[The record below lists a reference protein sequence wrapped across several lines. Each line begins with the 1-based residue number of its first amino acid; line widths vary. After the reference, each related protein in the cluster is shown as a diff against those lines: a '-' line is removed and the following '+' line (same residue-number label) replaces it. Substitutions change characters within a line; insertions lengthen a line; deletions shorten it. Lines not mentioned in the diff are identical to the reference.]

1 MYSFDG
7 RIRYSEVDSDGKL
20 TLLSLLNYFQDC
32 STFQSEDLGLGFR
45 YMEEHKKLWVLS
57 FWQIVVEDY
66 PDLGERVKVNTHPY
80 AFRSF
85 LGYRNFSMTDREGN
99 YYAKG
104 NSLWSLIGAE
114 TFKPVSPEPEMLE
127 KYVVEEKLPMDYA
140 SRKIALQ
147 GDGRQ
152 MAPIE
157 VKPHHLDTNHHVNN
171 GQYVAVAMDFLPEHT
186 FLRQMRAEYKK
197 QALLGDVFY
206 PYVEEHDGTYGISLN
221 DSGGSA
227 YAVIEFQTNRESE

>member
-1 MYSFDG
+1 
-7 RIRYSEVDSDGKL
+7 
-20 TLLSLLNYFQDC
+20 
-32 STFQSEDLGLGFR
+32 
-45 YMEEHKKLWVLS
+45 
-57 FWQIVVEDY
+57 
-66 PDLGERVKVNTHPY
+66 
-80 AFRSF
+80 
-85 LGYRNFSMTDREGN
+85 
-99 YYAKG
+99 
-104 NSLWSLIGAE
+104 
-114 TFKPVSPEPEMLE
+114 MLE

-186 FLRQMRAEYKK
+186 FIRQMRAEYKK

-227 YAVIEFQTNRESE
+227 YAVIEFQTTPCS

>member
-7 RIRYSEVDSDGKL
+7 RIRYSEVDSEGKL
-20 TLLSLLNYFQDC
+20 TFLSLLNYFQDC

-45 YMEEHKKLWVLS
+45 YMEQRKKLWVLS
-57 FWQIVVEDY
+57 SWQIVVEDY
-66 PDLGERVKVNTHPY
+66 PDLGDWVKVNTHPY

-85 LGYRNFSMTDREGN
+85 LGYRNFSLTDREGN
-99 YYAKG
+99 FLAKG
-104 NSLWSLIGAE
+104 NSLWSLISAE

-140 SRKIALQ
+140 NRKIVLQ
-147 GDGRQ
+147 GDGQ
-152 MAPIE
+152 QLAPIE

-171 GQYVAVAMDFLPEHT
+171 GQYVAIAMDFLPEHT
-186 FLRQMRAEYKK
+186 FIRQMRAEYKK

-206 PYVEEHDGTYGISLN
+206 PYVEVHDGTYGISLN
-221 DSGGSA
+221 DSSGSA
-227 YAVIEFQTNRESE
+227 YAVIEFQTTPCS

>member
-1 MYSFDG
+1 MYSF
-7 RIRYSEVDSDGKL
+7 RSRVRYSEVGNDKK
-20 TLLSLLNYFQDC
+20 LSLSSLINYFQDC
-32 STFQSEDLGLGFR
+32 STFQSQDIGFGVR
-45 YMEEHKKLWVLS
+45 KLEQERRAWLLS
-57 FWQIVVEDY
+57 SWQIVVDRY
-66 PDLGERVKVNTHPY
+66 PDLFEEIEVCTWAYDFKGFY
-80 AFRSF
+80 
-85 LGYRNFSMTDREGN
+85 GMRNFCLKDREGVMLARAN
-99 YYAKG
+99 SVWIYMDRDSGRPARIPKEEAQAYA
-104 NSLWSLIGAE
+104 I
-114 TFKPVSPEPEMLE
+114 
-127 KYVVEEKLPMDYA
+127 EEKLPMDYA

-186 FLRQMRAEYKK
+186 FIRQMRAEYKK

-227 YAVIEFQTNRESE
+227 YAVIEFQTTPCS